1 MLRILKRCGRNLL
14 LQASCP
20 LCRRAVDYSTVDQAT
35 VEESTVNRPCQD
47 CQVRLLVSPRGLQ
60 GSLPM
65 PWHALG
71 HYQGTLRTL
80 LLQERNHP
88 CERRFKGL
96 IHLLRDSLQLMEN
109 ECLCPI
115 PSWKKRHA
123 NGLPS
128 RIANAL
134 GHPSRPVLQRRKAGL
149 SQHHLNR
156 NMRMSNLHDA
166 FEAVVAAKQQSKT
179 ALWIVDDILT
189 TGSTALSARTTLQQA
204 GYEVRGLIC
213 LARTPQKSSG
223 VPRTL

>member
-1 MLRILKRCGRNLL
+1 
-14 LQASCP
+14 
-20 LCRRAVDYSTVDQAT
+20 
-35 VEESTVNRPCQD
+35 
-47 CQVRLLVSPRGLQ
+47 
-60 GSLPM
+60 M

-96 IHLLRDSLQLMEN
+96 IHLLRDSLQLMDS

-123 NGLPS
+123 NGLPN

-134 GHPSRPVLQRRKAGL
+134 GHPSRPLLQRRKAGL

-156 NMRMSNLHDA
+156 NMRMSNLHNA
-166 FEAVVAAKQQSKT
+166 FEAIDAAKQQSKT

-204 GYEVRGLIC
+204 GYEVLLSEPIRKFLNGRSPWRGDPDIVALPQPDPN
-213 LARTPQKSSG
+213 LKARLSETDLFWD
-223 VPRTL
+223 VTAL

>member
-1 MLRILKRCGRNLL
+1 MPI
-14 LQASCP
+14 
-20 LCRRAVDYSTVDQAT
+20 
-35 VEESTVNRPCQD
+35 
-47 CQVRLLVSPRGLQ
+47 
-60 GSLPM
+60 

-71 HYQGTLRTL
+71 HYQGALRTL

-88 CERRFKGL
+88 CERRFMGL

-123 NGLPS
+123 NGLPN

-134 GHPSRPVLQRRKAGL
+134 GHPSRPLLQRRKAGL